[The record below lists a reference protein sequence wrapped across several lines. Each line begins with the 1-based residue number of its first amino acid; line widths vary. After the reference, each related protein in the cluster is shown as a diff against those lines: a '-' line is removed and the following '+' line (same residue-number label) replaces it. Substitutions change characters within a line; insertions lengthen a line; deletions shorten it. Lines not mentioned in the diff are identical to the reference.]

1 MDTKDIFDLVV
12 QLKALNQI
20 GIALST
26 EKDSTRLLE
35 RILEEAMR
43 ITSADGGILYTRT
56 ENENLKFEI
65 IIIETLDTYKG
76 GSNGESIICLPL
88 PLYLPDGTPNLHSV
102 AVRAVL
108 TGVTINITDVDKA
121 EFDFSE
127 LYQCNSSGN
136 YPFKSFLTVPMRNHE
151 DQIIGVLELINALD
165 PDTGETGTFGS
176 FEQELVESL
185 ASQAA
190 IALTN
195 QRLLD
200 EQRRLFEAFIELIA
214 RAIDDKSP
222 YTAGH
227 CQRVPVLALMLAD
240 AVSQTQVGPL
250 KSFKMTEEDRYE
262 LMIAGLLHDCGKITT
277 PEYMIDKS
285 KKLQTIFDRIHL
297 VDTRFEV
304 LKRDIEI
311 RLLRQQLALQA
322 IDLKQLEQQ
331 LAAQTEKVDQDRDFL
346 HQCNQG
352 KEYMLET
359 EKQRVREIAE
369 TYTWCSPEGQIEP
382 CLLPN
387 EIDNLCITKGTLT
400 AEERDTINYHIVS
413 TINMLEALP
422 YPKHLCHIPEYAGAH
437 HEHIDGSGYPKGLT
451 REQMSI
457 PARIMAIA
465 DIFEALTASDRPYKK
480 PMPLSQALTILGK
493 MKLEKHIDPD
503 LFDIFIHEKV
513 YLHYAKKH
521 LSPEQIDTFDL
532 NKILGYHQLL
542 F

>member
-1 MDTKDIFDLVV
+1 MDTRDIFDLVV

-26 EKDSTRLLE
+26 EKNSTRLLE

-56 ENENLKFEI
+56 ENKNLKFEI
-65 IIIETLDTYKG
+65 IIIETLGLYRG
-76 GSNGESIICLPL
+76 GTNGEVITCTPL
-88 PLYLPDGTPNLHSV
+88 PLYLADGTPNLHSV

-108 TGVTINITDVDKA
+108 TETTINITDVDKA

-127 LYQCNSSGN
+127 LYQFNRSGN
-136 YPFKSFLTVPMRNHE
+136 YGFKSFLTVPMRDHE

-165 PDTGETGTFGS
+165 ADTGETGIFRS

-195 QRLLD
+195 QRLLE

-240 AVSQTQVGPL
+240 AASQTIVGPL
-250 KSFKMTEEDRYE
+250 QSFVMTEEDRYE

-285 KKLQTIFDRIHL
+285 KKLETIFDRIHL
-297 VDTRFEV
+297 INTRFEV
-304 LKRDIEI
+304 LKRDAEI
-311 RLLRQQLALQA
+311 RLLREQLALQS
-322 IDLKQLEQQ
+322 IDLTQLEQQ
-331 LAAQTEKVDQDRDFL
+331 LQQETAQIDQHLNFL

-352 KEYMLET
+352 SEYMSEL
-359 EKQRVREIAE
+359 EKQRVKQISA
-369 TYTWCSPEGQIEP
+369 TYTWQSPEGQREP
-382 CLLPN
+382 CLSAN

-400 AEERDTINYHIVS
+400 NEERNTINYHITS

-422 YPKHLCHIPEYAGAH
+422 YPKHLCHVPEYAGAH
-437 HEHIDGSGYPKGLT
+437 HEHINGTGYPKGLT

-465 DIFEALTASDRPYKK
+465 DIFEALTANDRPYKK
-480 PMPLSQALTILGK
+480 PMPLSQALIILGK
-493 MKLEKHIDPD
+493 MKQEQHIDPD

-513 YLHYAKKH
+513 YLRYAKKY
-521 LSPEQIDTFDL
+521 LSPEQIDFFDIT
-532 NKILGYHQLL
+532 KIPSYQPLS
-542 F
+542 

>member
-1 MDTKDIFDLVV
+1 MMDTRDIFDLVV

-26 EKDSTRLLE
+26 EKNSTRLLE

-56 ENENLKFEI
+56 ENKNLKFEI
-65 IIIETLDTYKG
+65 IIIETLGLYRG
-76 GSNGESIICLPL
+76 GTNGEVITCTPL
-88 PLYLPDGTPNLHSV
+88 PLYLADGTPNLHSV

-108 TGVTINITDVDKA
+108 TETTINITDVDKA

-127 LYQCNSSGN
+127 LYQFNRSGN
-136 YPFKSFLTVPMRNHE
+136 YGFKSFLTVPMRDHE

-165 PDTGETGTFGS
+165 ADTGETGIFRS

-195 QRLLD
+195 QRLLE

-240 AVSQTQVGPL
+240 AASQTIVGPL
-250 KSFKMTEEDRYE
+250 QSFVMTEEDRYE

-285 KKLQTIFDRIHL
+285 KKLETIFDRIHL
-297 VDTRFEV
+297 INTRFEV
-304 LKRDIEI
+304 LKRDAEI
-311 RLLRQQLALQA
+311 RLLREQLALQS
-322 IDLKQLEQQ
+322 IDLTQLEQQ
-331 LAAQTEKVDQDRDFL
+331 LQQETAQIDQHLNFL

-352 KEYMLET
+352 SEYMSEL
-359 EKQRVREIAE
+359 EKQRVKQISA
-369 TYTWCSPEGQIEP
+369 TYTWQSPEGQREP
-382 CLLPN
+382 CLSAN

-400 AEERDTINYHIVS
+400 NEERNTINYHITS

-422 YPKHLCHIPEYAGAH
+422 YPKHLCHVPEYAGAH
-437 HEHIDGSGYPKGLT
+437 HEHINGTGYPKGLT

-465 DIFEALTASDRPYKK
+465 DIFEALTANDRPYKK
-480 PMPLSQALTILGK
+480 PMPLSQALIILGK
-493 MKLEKHIDPD
+493 MKQEQHIDPD

-513 YLHYAKKH
+513 YLRYAKKY
-521 LSPEQIDTFDL
+521 LSPEQIDFFDIT
-532 NKILGYHQLL
+532 KIPSYQPLS
-542 F
+542 

>member
-26 EKDSTRLLE
+26 EKNSTRLLE

-56 ENENLKFEI
+56 ENKNLKFEI
-65 IIIETLDTYKG
+65 IIIETLGLYCG
-76 GSNGESIICLPL
+76 GTNGETITCTPL
-88 PLYLPDGTPNLHSV
+88 PLYLSEGTPNLHSV

-108 TGVTINITDVDKA
+108 TETTINITDVDKA

-127 LYQCNSSGN
+127 LYQFDRSGS
-136 YPFKSFLTVPMRNHE
+136 YSFKSFLTVPMRDHE
-151 DQIIGVLELINALD
+151 DQVIGVLELINALD
-165 PDTGETGTFGS
+165 ADTGETGIFRS

-195 QRLLD
+195 QRLLE

-240 AVSQTQVGPL
+240 AASQTIVGPL
-250 KSFKMTEEDRYE
+250 QSFVMTEEDRYE

-285 KKLQTIFDRIHL
+285 KKLETIFDRIHL
-297 VDTRFEV
+297 VNTRFEV
-304 LKRDIEI
+304 LKRDAEI
-311 RLLRQQLALQA
+311 RLLREQLALQS
-322 IDLKQLEQQ
+322 IDLTQLEQQ
-331 LAAQTEKVDQDRDFL
+331 LQQETAQIDQHLNFL
-346 HQCNQG
+346 YQCNQG
-352 KEYMLET
+352 SEYMSEF
-359 EKQRVREIAE
+359 EKQRVKQIAA
-369 TYTWCSPEGQIEP
+369 TYTWQSPEGQREA
-382 CLLPN
+382 CLSAN

-400 AEERDTINYHIVS
+400 NEERNTINYHITS
-413 TINMLEALP
+413 TINMLETLP
-422 YPKHLCHIPEYAGAH
+422 YPKHLCHVPEYAGAH
-437 HEHIDGSGYPKGLT
+437 HEHINGTGYPKGLT

-465 DIFEALTASDRPYKK
+465 DIFEALTANDRPYKK

-493 MKLEKHIDPD
+493 MKQEQHIDPD

-513 YLHYAKKH
+513 YLRYAKKY
-521 LSPEQIDTFDL
+521 LAAEQIDSFDITKIPGYQAL
-532 NKILGYHQLL
+532 N
-542 F
+542 